1 MISTN
6 LKKRFFTSIVLFFLI
21 VLIFS
26 YNLILTYSLIV
37 LGTLSILEFLHLTKK
52 SISHKFYLFLSNLF
66 FIIYIYFFC
75 LIFFFFS
82 NLVHFKIILF
92 SILLGCIAS
101 DLGGYVFGKLFRG
114 PKLTK
119 ISPKKTIAGAFGSL
133 IFSIILMS
141 VTLFYFTKTFSYLII
156 ILALLVSI
164 SCQFGDLFFSFLKR
178 KARMKD
184 TGSFLPGH
192 GGILDRIDGI
202 LFGVPVGLI
211 SLTLLF

>member
-6 LKKRFFTSIVLFFLI
+6 LKKRFFTSIALFFLI

-52 SISHKFYLFLSNLF
+52 SILHKFYLFLSNLF

-101 DLGGYVFGKLFRG
+101 DLGGYVFGKLFKG

-141 VTLFYFTKTFSYLII
+141 VTLFYFTKNFSYLII

-202 LFGVPVGLI
+202 LFGVPMGLI

>member
-1 MISTN
+1 MISKN
-6 LKKRFFTSIVLFFLI
+6 LKKRFVTSIALLLLI
-21 VLIFS
+21 ALIFS
-26 YNLILTYSLIV
+26 YNLILIYSLIV
-37 LGTLSILEFLHLTKK
+37 IGTLSILEFLDITKK
-52 SISHKFYLFLSNLF
+52 TIAGKFYLFVSNSS

-82 NLVHFKIILF
+82 NLIQLKIILF

-101 DLGGYVFGKLFRG
+101 DIGGYCFGKIFKG

-119 ISPKKTIAGAFGSL
+119 ISPKKTITGAFGSL
-133 IFSIILMS
+133 IFSMVLMS
-141 VTLFYFTKTFSYLII
+141 GSIFYFTKNFSYLIL
-156 ILALLVSI
+156 ILALLTSI
-164 SCQFGDLFFSFLKR
+164 SCQLGDLFFSFLKR
-178 KARMKD
+178 KAKIKD